1 MMIRPACLYAK
12 INDYKSSRK
21 WLCDWR
27 DGIGPGPTREDKG
40 RHRGEGAV
48 RSEVFSE
55 AVADDFE
62 DGRVI
67 HESMESFCPG
77 STADNDDIF
86 RRIKC

>member
-1 MMIRPACLYAK
+1 MTT
-12 INDYKSSRK
+12 KSSRK
-21 WLCDWR
+21 WLCAGETGSVPSQNAKIR
-27 DGIGPGPTREDKG
+27 DAT
-40 RHRGEGAV
+40 EGAV
-48 RSEVFSE
+48 RAKVFSE